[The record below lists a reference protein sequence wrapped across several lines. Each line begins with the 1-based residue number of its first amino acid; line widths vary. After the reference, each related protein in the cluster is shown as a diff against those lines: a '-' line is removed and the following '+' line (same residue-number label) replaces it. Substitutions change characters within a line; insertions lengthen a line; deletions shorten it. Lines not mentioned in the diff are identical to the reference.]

1 MVVSWVSSA
10 FSEKLHTTKH
20 VAHVCLLLI
29 VVFLF
34 EVGAGGLWGGTPTT
48 AAYPPLVTLLF
59 QLLRLLPLLA
69 LPQAVFNFL
78 GFICFNAFPERAKL
92 KGSPLLAPFLCLR
105 VVTRGDYPD
114 LVRTNVN
121 RNLNTCLRVGLEK
134 FMIEVVTDKKI
145 DLPENQRIRQVSQY
159 ICIEFLD
166 VMIITFT

>member
-1 MVVSWVSSA
+1 M
-10 FSEKLHTTKH
+10 
-20 VAHVCLLLI
+20 
-29 VVFLF
+29 
-34 EVGAGGLWGGTPTT
+34 
-48 AAYPPLVTLLF
+48 
-59 QLLRLLPLLA
+59 
-69 LPQAVFNFL
+69 FNFL

-145 DLPENQRIRQVSQY
+145 DLPENQRIRQVSTYAYKLLLLKPIRIYMLESYDGLLSPPCVGLQPGTTLY
-159 ICIEFLD
+159 IE
-166 VMIITFT
+166 

>member
-1 MVVSWVSSA
+1 M
-10 FSEKLHTTKH
+10 
-20 VAHVCLLLI
+20 
-29 VVFLF
+29 
-34 EVGAGGLWGGTPTT
+34 
-48 AAYPPLVTLLF
+48 
-59 QLLRLLPLLA
+59 
-69 LPQAVFNFL
+69 FNFL

-145 DLPENQRIRQVSQY
+145 DLPENQRIRQVST
-159 ICIEFLD
+159 CALS
-166 VMIITFT
+166 VLT